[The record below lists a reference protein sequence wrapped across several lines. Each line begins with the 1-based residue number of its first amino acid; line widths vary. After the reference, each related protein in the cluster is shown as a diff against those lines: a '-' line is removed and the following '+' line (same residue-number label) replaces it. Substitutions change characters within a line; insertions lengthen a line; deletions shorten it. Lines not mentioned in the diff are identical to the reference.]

1 MARQGLGEIAVN
13 PAPSVI
19 VFTVLSGAGFGLMGL
34 LALGA
39 PAPGWPAFAH
49 WALAYGLATGGL
61 IASTFHLGRPE
72 RAWRAFTQ
80 WRTSWLS
87 REAWAATVTLLI
99 LAPVA
104 LCHIF
109 GWSVPR
115 ALAWPGAAMC
125 AITTLCT
132 AMIYAQIAAVP
143 RWNNWIT
150 PALFVMFGVTGGLIL
165 TANPWSPVAAA
176 MVGMTL
182 IAAFTIGDTLFAGRG
197 QTTGTAT
204 GLGGIGPTTVF
215 EQPHTGGNYL
225 MREMMF
231 VVGRRHARNLRIIA
245 VVCAALIPAVI
256 LTLSLSW
263 HAISA
268 AAIIHLTG
276 AFAARWLFFAEA
288 EHVVG
293 LYYGHH

>member
-1 MARQGLGEIAVN
+1 MA
-13 PAPSVI
+13 
-19 VFTVLSGAGFGLMGL
+19 M
-34 LALGA
+34 LALGM
-39 PAPGWPAFAH
+39 PPHGWAAFAH
-49 WALAYGLATGGL
+49 WALAYALATGGL
-61 IASTFHLGRPE
+61 IASTFHLGHPE

-109 GWSVPR
+109 GLDVPR
-115 ALAWPGAAMC
+115 ALAWAGAAMC
-125 AITTLCT
+125 LITTLCT
-132 AMIYAQIAAVP
+132 AMIYAQITAVP
-143 RWNNWIT
+143 RWNHWVT
-150 PALFVMFGVTGGLIL
+150 PALFLIFAATGGLML
-165 TANPWSPVAAA
+165 TAHPWAPIAAVILGA
-176 MVGMTL
+176 TL
-182 IAAFTIGDTLFAGRG
+182 ITAFTIGDTLFAKRG

-204 GLGGIGPTTVF
+204 GLGVIGLTTVF

-231 VVGRRHARNLRIIA
+231 AVGRKHARNLRIIA
-245 VVCAALIPAVI
+245 VVCAALIPAAI
-256 LTLSLSW
+256 LSISLSW
-263 HAISA
+263 PAVTIA
-268 AAIIHLTG
+268 ALIHLTG

-293 LYYGHH
+293 LYYGQH